1 MALRLTDE
9 QWERIREHFPEENIP
24 DGRPGRK
31 PIPTR
36 KALEGYLVKQFCQT
50 ALKINRPRNIKK
62 NRNYEQKK

>member
-9 QWERIREHFPEENIP
+9 QWELIRAHFPEENIP

-36 KALEGYLVKQFCQT
+36 QVLEGVLWIQIGRAHV
-50 ALKINRPRNIKK
+50 
-62 NRNYEQKK
+62 